1 MRQVTPRFA
10 LEHMA
15 APPLDVSAIFALAR
29 DQGLTDVQIRDHHFS
44 NPATRDIPAAEVQS
58 AATEAG
64 VTIISINE
72 LQRFND
78 WTPTR
83 QAEAIKLA
91 DYAAACGAK
100 TVVLV
105 PVNDGSWAGNGERH
119 DSLRVSLNALKP
131 ILQSRGLIG
140 LLEPMGFRTCS
151 LRSKREAVEAIA
163 AVDGQSVFR
172 LVHDTFHH
180 TLTGETSLF
189 CELTG
194 LVHISGVNDPTFW
207 IYPDRFLGGSDNGS
221 QIQALLDGGYAGPFS
236 FELVE
241 EVRTLDDLAGALAAS
256 IDFIQRGLLT
266 RKQVVAEIVNV
277 SAPRASRGITAEQPS
292 EMPPAS
298 LSPASRCLPDRYC
311 GEPATGRFR

>member
-1 MRQVTPRFA
+1 MRQVSPRFA
-10 LEHMA
+10 LDHMT
-15 APPLDVSAIFALAR
+15 APSLDVSAIFALAR
-29 DQGLTDVQIRDHHFS
+29 DHGLTEVQIRDHHFS
-44 NPATRDIPAAEVQS
+44 NPVTRAIPAADVRS
-58 AATEAG
+58 AATKAG
-64 VTIISINE
+64 VTIISINA

-83 QAEAIKLA
+83 QAEASKLA
-91 DYAAACGAK
+91 DYAAACGTK
-100 TVVLV
+100 MVVLV

-119 DSLRVSLNALKP
+119 DNLRVALNALKP
-131 ILQSRGLIG
+131 ILQSRGLVG
-140 LLEPMGFRTCS
+140 LIEPLGFRTCS
-151 LRSKREAVEAIA
+151 LRSKKEAAEAIA
-163 AVDGQSVFR
+163 AVDGQSVYR

-180 TLTGETSLF
+180 TLAGEISLF

-256 IDFIQRGLLT
+256 IDFIKRAMLT
-266 RKQVVAEIVNV
+266 QKA
-277 SAPRASRGITAEQPS
+277 SA
-292 EMPPAS
+292 
-298 LSPASRCLPDRYC
+298 
-311 GEPATGRFR
+311 GRRSKSKCA